1 MAKGAIAKT
10 EVENKIRNAFGKDFI
25 GVDTSNK
32 KLYVQAEEDG
42 EMIQVAITMTCP
54 KTPFMP
60 ENGLNFNNDNS
71 NFGEPDT
78 FQPAEVSS
86 VELDNIRKMIQ
97 ELGL

>member
-1 MAKGAIAKT
+1 MAKGAIAKS
-10 EVENKIRNAFGKDFI
+10 EVENKIRNVFGKDFI
-25 GVDTSNK
+25 GVDTASK

-42 EMIQVAITMTCP
+42 EMVQIAISMTCP
-54 KTPFMP
+54 KTPFVP
-60 ENGLNFNNDNS
+60 EGGMNFNNC

-86 VELDNIRKMIQ
+86 AELDNIRKMIQ